1 LASQLFC
8 ERFVEGAIVDWR
20 RCMRRIQT
28 LFLSSN
34 LCRYVL
40 PETLIIEGLEGGMVV
55 DGMAINGASLGR
67 KLRDITPSIH
77 DPQCSYDR
85 PFFKKNLMVAIKT
98 KHSRT
103 FFNV

>member
-1 LASQLFC
+1 MAWLLNYFV
-8 ERFVEGAIVDWR
+8 RDFVEGAIVDWR

-40 PETLIIEGLEGGMVV
+40 PETLIIEGLEGGVVMVV
-55 DGMAINGASLGR
+55 MDGMAINGPSLGR
-67 KLRDITPSIH
+67 KLRGITPSIH

-85 PFFKKNLMVAIKT
+85 PFKKKKLNGC
-98 KHSRT
+98 H
-103 FFNV
+103 